1 MKKTVFVLGAGA
13 SKEVGLPVGAELK
26 RNISD
31 SLNIRF
37 ENGYNQSG
45 GDYEITQA
53 LRLLVERGTPPSR
66 DINPYLREAHKIRE
80 GMPLAISIDNFI
92 DVHSGNELLETCG
105 KFAIISN
112 ILNAEDRSKLQ
123 VDRTRAGSVDFSKIE
138 DTWYIV
144 FFQILTENCRRQ
156 DLEKRLSLVV
166 LVIFNYDRCFEQF
179 LVSALRKTYFLT
191 DVEAKSY
198 LQLVKIFHPYGSVGS
213 PNEWGSSLGV
223 DFGTKP
229 DARNLIPLAKQIKTF
244 TEGTD
249 ENASE
254 IIELREHV
262 RSAPRVVFLGFAYHR
277 LNIDLLAP
285 KELRNYELNR
295 EIYGSALAISDWDKL
310 IISNLLT
317 NRLGASSALLRND
330 LTCSGLLNEYRRSLS
345 MV

>member
-123 VDRTRAGSVDFSKIE
+123 VDRTRGQHPTAGHTLENFAVD
-138 DTWYIV
+138 
-144 FFQILTENCRRQ
+144 RRAAGG
-156 DLEKRLSLVV
+156 L
-166 LVIFNYDRCFEQF
+166 
-179 LVSALRKTYFLT
+179 
-191 DVEAKSY
+191 
-198 LQLVKIFHPYGSVGS
+198 HP
-213 PNEWGSSLGV
+213 
-223 DFGTKP
+223 D
-229 DARNLIPLAKQIKTF
+229 D
-244 TEGTD
+244 
-249 ENASE
+249 
-254 IIELREHV
+254 
-262 RSAPRVVFLGFAYHR
+262 
-277 LNIDLLAP
+277 
-285 KELRNYELNR
+285 
-295 EIYGSALAISDWDKL
+295 
-310 IISNLLT
+310 
-317 NRLGASSALLRND
+317 
-330 LTCSGLLNEYRRSLS
+330 GLPQPAGH
-345 MV
+345 